1 MPRML
6 VSAPHFLVA
15 DVRRAAEYYR
25 DKLGFRIIGYFFEE
39 PPVFGMVDR
48 DRAEIH
54 LRRADDGLKGS
65 NGERVGDALDCYIR
79 VDDVEALHAEFNE
92 RGAEIT
98 LAPTL
103 QSYGMKEVY
112 VRDPDGYTIC
122 FGQEMGKSEAD

>member
-1 MPRML
+1 MPKLMT
-6 VSAPHFLVA
+6 SCPHFLVA

-54 LRRADDGLKGS
+54 LRRAYDGKSGS
-65 NGERVGDALDCYIR
+65 NRERVADALDCYVR
-79 VDDVEALHAEFNE
+79 VDDVEALHVEFKE
-92 RGAEIT
+92 RGADIT
-98 LAPTL
+98 LPPIV
-103 QSYGMKEVY
+103 QSYGMKEIY

-122 FGQEMGKSEAD
+122 FGQDMDR

>member
-1 MPRML
+1 MPRLL

-25 DKLGFRIIGYFFEE
+25 DRLGFRIIGYFFEE
-39 PPVFGMVDR
+39 PPVFAMVDR

-65 NGERVGDALDCYIR
+65 NRERVGDALDCYVR
-79 VDDVEALHAEFNE
+79 VDDVEALHAEFRE
-92 RGAEIT
+92 RGADIT
-98 LAPTL
+98 MAPTV
-103 QSYGMKEVY
+103 QTYGMKEIY

-122 FGQEMGKSEAD
+122 FGEDIETP